1 MKNKQK
7 NKSFIY
13 IILTLLLLVVTVLG
27 GRGFSSAFAD
37 TARYT
42 KVMDDLQLD
51 ETFNENDYSDDSS
64 DYSVKVIQIAE
75 SVDGDLFIY
84 TYQPCQK
91 TRYVVATSVNM
102 SLSESVTGT
111 RLYDL
116 ELLSSSGVFCKYLV
130 KDYNVSNKEIR
141 YYNIST
147 IYRPFDRHIDEN
159 ADNENTKNE
168 IAYAVGQ
175 LWTVKT
181 VDGTVN
187 YEMTATEVL
196 KITSQMIGFRRYDDG
211 FQWSGTKSCDA
222 HFLLFNCDH
231 KIDYLISADISFYT
245 QSYKALAGSGAE
257 YGSKVQQTAYLRYDD
272 EVSNDGGGWFGKK
285 ERWQRM
291 ASTTEFMRDTQL
303 TDEETEVFKKYDWV
317 LNFYETEYACEA
329 GGKDV
334 LISALIPFGFIWT
347 IVNACTT
354 TGTIVSDV
362 TLLRLEFNCN
372 GEIYNLGV
380 VGDKQTGSGK
390 PTNSPADIGFWA
402 YIWDCLKNFF
412 TGNANFIESAVAIT
426 VIIVAVV
433 LLVLAIKFIRFIVKA
448 VAG

>member
-1 MKNKQK
+1 MISNRKNKR
-7 NKSFIY
+7 FIY
-13 IILTLLLLVVTVLG
+13 IILTLLLLVVTVLS
-27 GRGFSSAFAD
+27 GRGFSSAFAN

-42 KVMDDLQLD
+42 KVIDDLRLD
-51 ETFNENDYSDDSS
+51 ETFKENDYLDDSS
-64 DYSVKVIQIAE
+64 DYSIKVIQIAE

-84 TYQPCQK
+84 TYQPSQK
-91 TRYVVATSVNM
+91 SRYIVATSVNM
-102 SLSESVTGT
+102 SLSETVNGT

-130 KDYNVSNKEIR
+130 KDYSVTNKEIR

-147 IYRPFDRHIDEN
+147 IYRPFDRHIDETT
-159 ADNENTKNE
+159 DNENTKNE

-175 LWTVKT
+175 LWTIKT
-181 VDGTVN
+181 VDGTVI

-245 QSYKALAGSGAE
+245 QSYKALAGSGTE
-257 YGSKVQQTAYLRYDD
+257 YGSKIPQTAYLRYDD

-291 ASTTEFMRDTQL
+291 ASTTEFMKDTQL
-303 TDEETEVFKKYDWV
+303 TEEETEVFKNYDWV
-317 LNFYETEYACEA
+317 LNFYESEYACEA

-334 LISALIPFGFIWT
+334 LISALLPFGFIWT
-347 IVNACTT
+347 IVNSCTT

-390 PTNSPADIGFWA
+390 PTNSPADIVFFA
-402 YIWDCLKNFF
+402 YIWNCLKNFF
-412 TGNANFIESAVAIT
+412 TGKANFIESAVAIT
-426 VIIVAVV
+426 VIAVV
-433 LLVLAIKFIRFIVKA
+433 VVVILLVIKFILFIKKA
-448 VAG
+448 VS

>member
-1 MKNKQK
+1 MKNKQI
-7 NKSFIY
+7 NKRLIY
-13 IILTLLLLVVTVLG
+13 IFITLLLLVVTVLS
-27 GRGFSSAFAD
+27 GRGFSSAFAN

-42 KVMDDLQLD
+42 SVMDDLQID
-51 ETFNENDYSDDSS
+51 ETFNVSDFPADSS
-64 DYSVKVIQIAE
+64 DYSVKIIQIAE
-75 SVDGDLFIY
+75 TSDGDLFIY
-84 TYQPCQK
+84 TYQPCQY
-91 TRYVVATSVNM
+91 TRYIVATSINM
-102 SLSESVTGT
+102 ALSESVTGT

-130 KDYNVSNKEIR
+130 KDYSVTNKEIR

-147 IYRPFDRHIDEN
+147 IYRPFDRHIDGN
-159 ADNENTKNE
+159 ADNDNVKNE

-175 LWTVKT
+175 FWTVKNIDNT
-181 VDGTVN
+181 VS

-211 FQWSGTKSCDA
+211 FQWAGTKSCDA

-245 QSYKALAGSGAE
+245 QSYKAVAGSGTE
-257 YGSKVQQTAYLRYDD
+257 YGSKIPQTAYLRYDD
-272 EVSNDGGGWFGKK
+272 EVSNDGSGWGGEK
-285 ERWQRM
+285 EHWQRM
-291 ASTTEFMRDTQL
+291 SSTAEFMKDIQL
-303 TDEETEVFKKYDWV
+303 TDEEVKEFKKYDWV
-317 LNFYETEYACEA
+317 LNFYETEYKCEA

-334 LISALIPFGFIWT
+334 LITALLPFGFIWT

-390 PTNSPADIGFWA
+390 PSNSLADVGFWA
-402 YIWDCLKNFF
+402 YIWNCLKNFF
-412 TGNANFIESAVAIT
+412 TGNASVIESAVAIT

>member
-27 GRGFSSAFAD
+27 GRGFTSAFAD

-51 ETFNENDYSDDSS
+51 ETFNENDYLNDSS

-91 TRYVVATSVNM
+91 TSYIVATSVNM
-102 SLSESVTGT
+102 ALSESVTGT

-130 KDYNVSNKEIR
+130 KDYSVTNKEIR

-147 IYRPFDRHIDEN
+147 IYRPFDRHIDGN
-159 ADNENTKNE
+159 ADNDNVKNE

-175 LWTVKT
+175 FWTVKNIDNT
-181 VDGTVN
+181 VS

-245 QSYKALAGSGAE
+245 QSYKALAGSDTE
-257 YGSKVQQTAYLRYDD
+257 YSSKVQQTAYLRYDD

-291 ASTTEFMRDTQL
+291 ASTTEFMKDTQL
-303 TDEETEVFKKYDWV
+303 TDEETEVFKNYDWV
-317 LNFYETEYACEA
+317 LNFYESEYVCEA

-334 LISALIPFGFIWT
+334 LICALIPFGFIWT
-347 IVNACTT
+347 IVNSCTT

-380 VGDKQTGSGK
+380 IGDKQTGSGK

-402 YIWDCLKNFF
+402 YIWNCLKNFF
-412 TGNANFIESAVAIT
+412 TGNASVIENVVALT
-426 VIIVAVV
+426 VIIVVAV

>member
-51 ETFNENDYSDDSS
+51 ETFNENDFPDDSS
-64 DYSVKVIQIAE
+64 DYSVKIIQIAE
-75 SVDGDLFIY
+75 TSDGDLFIY

-130 KDYNVSNKEIR
+130 KDYSVTNKEIR

-147 IYRPFDRHIDEN
+147 IYRPFDRHIDGN
-159 ADNENTKNE
+159 ADNDNVKNE

-175 LWTVKT
+175 FWTVKNIDNT
-181 VDGTVN
+181 VS

-245 QSYKALAGSGAE
+245 QSYKALAGSNTE

-334 LISALIPFGFIWT
+334 LISALLPFGFIWT

-380 VGDKQTGSGK
+380 IGDKQTGAGK

-402 YIWDCLKNFF
+402 YIWNCLKNFF